1 MNQATGAAGRHPFP
15 PTPLAPQE
23 SLSGQAAMAA
33 DTLAPQVFT
42 AELLEPP
49 PAPAKAAA
57 SVNLPQPPFWTVSA
71 STIEHLG
78 ALGSLEL
85 RADMDDFM
93 KVFLK
98 MNQESRNSARTQRD
112 VAMLKESTTHQQV
125 VEQMKK
131 SANERFKGALSSG
144 VLQILS
150 GMAQA
155 GSSAYSAHK
164 TLQAGQLKAEGKG
177 MLQELKAGAAQ
188 MGPKRQAALQ
198 TGGDELLRQSRIA
211 GGLAGKA
218 QAFSQ
223 GAGAIAVTGN
233 MIGAYFTS
241 KADMHDA
248 QRAELE
254 ALASVLSTSAQQS
267 NDAMQQHQDAIR
279 DLLEKM
285 QSMDQATVA
294 TNSGIARNF

>member
-1 MNQATGAAGRHPFP
+1 MNQATGAAGRNPFP
-15 PTPLAPQE
+15 PSQFAPQE
-23 SLSGQAAMAA
+23 SLSGQPAQAA
-33 DTLAPQVFT
+33 DSVAPHVFS

-49 PAPAKAAA
+49 PAQAQAAA
-57 SVNLPQPPFWTVSA
+57 AVKLPQPPFWQVSA

-98 MNQESRNSARTQRD
+98 MNQELRNSTRTQRD
-112 VAMLKESTTHQQV
+112 VAMLAESTAHQQV
-125 VEQMKK
+125 AEQMKK
-131 SANERFKGALSSG
+131 SANDHFKGALSSG
-144 VLQILS
+144 VLQIVG

-164 TLQAGQLKAEGKG
+164 TLAAGKLKADGKN
-177 MLQELKAGAAQ
+177 MLLEAKDGAAQ
-188 MGPKRQAALQ
+188 MGPRRQAALQ
-198 TGGDELLRQSRIA
+198 SDGGELLRQSKIA
-211 GGLAGKA
+211 AGLAGKA

-223 GAGAIAVTGN
+223 GAGAIAVAGN

-241 KADMHDA
+241 KANMHDA

-267 NDAMQQHQDAIR
+267 NDAMQQHLDAIR